1 MKLFTALGEALASF
15 GRTILSLFS
24 FGPKKEFRSILEEEA
39 VMSPGKTI
47 VRNFFR
53 NKLAITGLAGFL
65 LMTTFVFGGSLVVPF
80 DMFQGEWA
88 LKNLPPSNNLLSVPN
103 ELVRNGVD
111 QIIAGRSFSV
121 GLDKNGK
128 VYVWGIEMGDVFNIP
143 TEVQNSRI
151 VKLGAGDEH
160 IIALTDTGRVYAWGT
175 NFFEQGSI
183 PLNVQNIL
191 MLENVVDVGG
201 GDLYTFVVT
210 DKGRLMVWG
219 GTLSNNLEVVPTRIQ
234 GQIKQA
240 YGSTVSMLVIKDDD
254 TVAYHGSRGTQLS
267 EIPDAL
273 TNGDVQLT
281 KAVAS
286 IYTGLAIDSN
296 GYIHQWGFTGDG
308 MRNIPE
314 ALAPSNSSRL
324 RVLDVEAGRRHFIA
338 LGEDGNV
345 YAWGN
350 NDYGQLNVPQ
360 RARSGNTVAIHSDF
374 FQNYAVLNDGSVVT
388 WGLRGFWLGSD
399 ENGKDIFA
407 RLIHG
412 GRITMTVGAVAVLIS
427 TFIGVLIGMIAG
439 FYGKWVDNLL
449 MRFAEIISSFPFLP
463 LAITLSAFL
472 TGRIDQNQRILMIM
486 VILGVISW
494 PGLSR
499 LVRGQILA
507 EREKD
512 FVLAAR
518 ALGIKSNVVI
528 VRHILPNI
536 INIIIV
542 SMTLSYAGSLLTEA
556 GLSFLGFGV
565 TPPNPSWGNM
575 LTGAQRP
582 EVIQFFWWRW
592 ILPALSVLFTALS
605 VNLVGDGLR
614 DAMDPKSNEK

>member
-1 MKLFTALGEALASF
+1 MKLFTAIGEALASF

-24 FGPKKEFRSILEEEA
+24 FGPKKEFRNILEEEA

-47 VRNFFR
+47 IRNFFR

-80 DMFQGEWA
+80 DMFQGEWS

-121 GLDKNGK
+121 GLDKSGK

-210 DKGRLMVWG
+210 DKGRLIVWG

-234 GQIKQA
+234 GQIKKA

-267 EIPDAL
+267 EIPEAL
-273 TNGDVQLT
+273 TNGELKLT

-286 IYTGLAIDSN
+286 IYTGIAIDSD
-296 GYIHQWGFTGDG
+296 GFIHQWGFTGDG

-314 ALAPSNSSRL
+314 ALAPSNNARL
-324 RVLDVEAGRRHFIA
+324 RILDVEAGRRHFIA

-360 RARSGNTVAIHSDF
+360 RARQGNTVAIHSDF
-374 FQNYAVLNDGSVVT
+374 FQNYAVLNDGSIVT
-388 WGLRGFWLGSD
+388 WGLRGFLLGSD

-449 MRFAEIISSFPFLP
+449 MRFAEIVSSFPFLP

-486 VILGVISW
+486 IILGVISW

-507 EREKD
+507 ERERD